1 MHRFVAGRQ
10 PFPFSSADEHACLES
25 VWWSRSVFPH
35 HTPTLNTPRRS
46 VDDVVVDVVV
56 VDDSG
61 ECDADDACGDD
72 DDVVVDD
79 SGEKCGGENANV

>member
-46 VDDVVVDVVV
+46 VDDVV
-56 VDDSG
+56 DDSG
-61 ECDADDACGDD
+61 ECDADDVCV
-72 DDVVVDD
+72 DDVDVVDD

>member
-46 VDDVVVDVVV
+46 VDDVVVDVDD
-56 VDDSG
+56 DDSG
-61 ECDADDACGDD
+61 ECGV
-72 DDVVVDD
+72 DDVCVDDVVDD
-79 SGEKCGGENANV
+79 SGEKCGGENANA